1 MNAYAPAVHRHPV
14 LRVRYGTLLSAHAYA
29 HSRPAYILSFTRTT
43 NLHASV
49 NAQTESQP
57 LAAKL
62 LAISFYLISAYAT
75 FLLAL
80 VRVNLTQAA
89 PVMETT
95 GPLTTLISAYA
106 IAPYKDPNRLQF
118 VIMVHSVPN
127 SSTRPHASVKNAKSA
142 LLRALILRTTT
153 PNVAVAAQ
161 NKPTKTAKTGK
172 TAGVQTTCQ
181 TL

>member
-1 MNAYAPAVHRHPV
+1 VNAYAPAVHRHPV

-29 HSRPAYILSFTRTT
+29 HSRPAYILSFTHTT

-62 LAISFYLISAYAT
+62 LAISF
-75 FLLAL
+75 